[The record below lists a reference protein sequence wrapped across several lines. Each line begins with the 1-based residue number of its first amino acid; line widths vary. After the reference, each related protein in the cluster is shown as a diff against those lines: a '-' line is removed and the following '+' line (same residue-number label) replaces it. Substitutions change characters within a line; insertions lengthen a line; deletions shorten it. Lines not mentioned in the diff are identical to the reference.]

1 MQGWKGRKT
10 SCAAKDGLFPSETFR
25 LSFIY
30 VQNMTLGIA
39 VDRAI
44 YKSNLK
50 TRSKGGKPAEV
61 VLLGI
66 LGRCALLWMGC
77 PWAGNMRALPESP
90 QSWEVLSRSSNF
102 TAAQLREKGWSTDG
116 YVHHSLE
123 ATAPDKLK
131 HCCWTRLLMS
141 SMSAGPVANP
151 LRGQLQTVEITK
163 ERLVSEKG
171 RSPQNCQP
179 IW

>member
-10 SCAAKDGLFPSETFR
+10 SCATKDGLFPSETFR

-30 VQNMTLGIA
+30 VQNMKLGIA
-39 VDRAI
+39 VDRTI
-44 YKSNLK
+44 YKHNHM
-50 TRSKGGKPAEV
+50 TRSKGEKPAEV

-66 LGRCALLWMGC
+66 LGRCTLLWVGC
-77 PWAGNMRALPESP
+77 PWAGNMRALLESP
-90 QSWEVLSRSSNF
+90 RSWEVLSGSSNF
-102 TAAQLREKGWSTDG
+102 TVAQLREKGWSTDS

-131 HCCWTRLLMS
+131 HCRWTRLLMS
-141 SMSAGPVANP
+141 SVNAGPVANP

-171 RSPQNCQP
+171 RSPQNSQP